1 MLRDTEISNLLM
13 AITASMNLAAS
24 GRLADGY
31 TCLLAGLER
40 AEHLA
45 DADEPGATELVRILR
60 QALENYTARYGLPL
74 E

>member
-13 AITASMNLAAS
+13 TITASTHLAAA
-24 GRLADGY
+24 GQWADGY
-31 TCLLAGLER
+31 TCLLTGLQR

-45 DADEPGATELVRILR
+45 ATNEPGAKDLVRILQR
-60 QALENYTARYGLPL
+60 ALENYTARYGLPL